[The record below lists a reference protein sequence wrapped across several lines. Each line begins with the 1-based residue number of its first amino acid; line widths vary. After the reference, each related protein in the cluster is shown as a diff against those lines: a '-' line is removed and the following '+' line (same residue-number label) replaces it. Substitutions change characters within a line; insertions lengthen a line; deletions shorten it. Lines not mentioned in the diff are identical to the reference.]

1 MAQAEVGGP
10 RQFGKGHFVK
20 KELRQ
25 ALRQRIAAIPPEERH
40 SRSMGACTRLFGTD
54 EYRSAGTIMIYL
66 STPQEVDTGP
76 IALQAWA
83 DGKRVAAPQ
92 ISWEQRRMVPI
103 EIQSLTSGLQDDA
116 MGIRQPVVGPPTP
129 IDDIDLVIV
138 PGLGFDEKG
147 NRLGRGRGFY
157 DRFLAHRDLRAI
169 ACAMAFEDQLIE
181 AVPED
186 ENDMRVTMLI
196 TEKAI
201 RRFQQ
206 KM

>member
-1 MAQAEVGGP
+1 M
-10 RQFGKGHFVK
+10 K

-25 ALRQRIAAIPPEERH
+25 ALRQRLAAIPAEERH
-40 SRSMGACTRLFGTD
+40 SRSMGACTRLFGTE

-92 ISWEQRRMVPI
+92 VSWEQRRMIPI
-103 EIQSLTSGLQDDA
+103 EIRSLTSGLQDDA
-116 MGIRQPVVGPPTP
+116 MGIRQPIEGPPTP
-129 IDDIDLVIV
+129 ISEIDLIIV

-157 DRFLAHRDLRAI
+157 DRFLAHRDLRAVT
-169 ACAMAFEDQLIE
+169 CALAFEDQLVE

>member
-1 MAQAEVGGP
+1 MAQATGGGT
-10 RQFGKGHFVK
+10 RQIGKGRFVK

-25 ALRQRIAAIPPEERH
+25 ALRQRLAAITSAERH

-54 EYRSAGTIMIYL
+54 EYRNAATIMIYL

-92 ISWEQRRMVPI
+92 VSWEQRRMMPI
-103 EIQSLTSGLQDDA
+103 EIRSLTSGLEDDA
-116 MGIRQPVVGPPTP
+116 MGIRQPIEGPPTP
-129 IDDIDLVIV
+129 IGELDLVIV

-157 DRFLAHRDLRAI
+157 DRFLAHRDFRAI
-169 ACAMAFEDQLIE
+169 ACALAFEDQLVE

-201 RRFQQ
+201 RRF
-206 KM
+206 